1 MEFLDPEAERRHRIL
16 LLIGY
21 CLISIAIVFAGLIL
35 LYWSYGYSL
44 TNKGEVQQN
53 GIVFVSSQPD
63 GATITLNGQA
73 NPDKTNARLSLA
85 ASNYAMRVSLAGYR
99 DWQHTVKVQGG
110 DVQRYMYLKLFP
122 TKLTTTPL
130 KSFET
135 TPVLSTQSLDRR
147 WVLVKAADNAG
158 GFVLFDTK
166 RPEKPVAT
174 ELVLPAEVFTAGEA
188 HTWTAVDWASDNQHV
203 LLDHGY
209 TVSGVSA
216 HEYILFDRATPSQSQ
231 NLTRVLGLS
240 AEEELTI
247 RDKKYDQYY
256 DYNKQTHILRAVDIT
271 GKSLASPFN
280 YVLAYKTYGSDKVVY
295 VTDVTENGQQLS
307 GKVNVVLVQ
316 GSQRLVLKQLPV
328 SSAGYVMEIMI
339 YDNVRFIAF
348 GNKDGKGIYLYR
360 NPFDQGVSGGTL
372 PTVWRYLRLDNP
384 ASLSVSPNAQ
394 FILAQSGQ
402 SMLVY
407 DAYRAEV
414 KRFTLAGAIDAP
426 QTKVRW
432 MDGYRLVYV
441 SNGKVRVVEYDN
453 QNDTILQAA
462 LPAFFPYF
470 SSNYNYAYS
479 LAAGEGAAV
488 QLTSTPLVIVKQ

>member
-63 GATITLNGQA
+63 GATVSLDGQP

-85 ASNYAMRVSLAGYR
+85 AGNYAMRVSLTGYR
-99 DWQHTVKVQGG
+99 DWQHTLKVQGG
-110 DVQRYMYLKLFP
+110 DVQRYMYVKLFP
-122 TKLTTTPL
+122 AKLATTALRNFESSPL
-130 KSFET
+130 
-135 TPVLSTQSLDRR
+135 LSTQSLDRR
-147 WVLVKAADNAG
+147 WILVKAADTAG

-166 RPEKPVAT
+166 RPEKPVIT
-174 ELVLPAEVFTAGEA
+174 DLTLPADVFTTGDS
-188 HTWTAVDWASDNQHV
+188 HTWTAIDWASDNQHV
-203 LLDHGY
+203 LLDHSY
-209 TVSGVSA
+209 TTSTANA
-216 HEYILFDRATPSQSQ
+216 HEYILFDRAAPSQSQ

-256 DYNKQTHILRAVDIT
+256 DYNKQTHILRAIDIA
-271 GKSLASPFN
+271 GKPLAAPFN
-280 YVLAYKTYGSDKVVY
+280 YVLSYKTYGSDNVVY
-295 VTDVTENGQQLS
+295 VTDVAENGQQLS

-316 GSQRLVLKQLPV
+316 DSRRLVLRQLPV
-328 SSAGYVMEIMI
+328 STAGYVTEMMQ
-339 YDNVRFIAF
+339 YDNVWFIAF
-348 GNKDGKGIYLYR
+348 GAKDGKGIYLYR
-360 NPFDQGVSGGTL
+360 NPLDQGVSGSTF
-372 PTVWRYLRLDNP
+372 PDVWRYLRLDNP

-394 FILAQSGQ
+394 FILIQSGQ

-414 KRFTLAGAIDAP
+414 KRFTLAGTIDAP

-453 QNDTILQAA
+453 QNDTVLQAA

-488 QLTSTPLVIVKQ
+488 QMTTTPLITVK